1 MSRKRILFV
10 EDEMDLLEMVSF
22 RLEQKGYEIITAT
35 NGKEGLDKAR
45 KEKPDLILLDL
56 MLPEKSGYEVCRT
69 LKSDTQ
75 TKVIPIIILTA
86 RASIAEEQLCYECGT
101 DDYITKPFV
110 PDDLVTR
117 IKKLLKEEL

>member
-1 MSRKRILFV
+1 MRRKRILFV
-10 EDEMDLLEMVSF
+10 EDEADMLEMVSF
-22 RLEQKGYEIITAT
+22 RLEQKGYEIIAVT
-35 NGKEGLDKAR
+35 NGKEDLDKAR

-86 RASIAEEQLCYECGT
+86 RASITEEQLCYECGT
-101 DDYITKPFV
+101 DDYITKPFA